1 MKRLQEIWD
10 NFSPEYC
17 QGLVNT
23 MPQRITAVMKSKGD
37 VKQW

>member
-1 MKRLQEIWD
+1 
-10 NFSPEYC
+10 
-17 QGLVNT
+17 